1 LLAVVSF
8 SLLLVSWGARATFL
22 LSM

>member
-8 SLLLVSWGARATFL
+8 SLLLVSWGARATLL